1 MNDVCMFTASSTPN
15 HTRSM
20 PIFSATGPTSGTMMK
35 ASSKKSRKK
44 ASRNTRMFT
53 TIRKPSCPPGRPVSR
68 CSTQTGPSAPWNA
81 RLNTV
86 APTRMNSTK
95 HDSFMVESMA
105 WRSNLKSMRRR
116 AIAITRAPMAPM
128 APPSVGVAMPR
139 KIVPSTRK
147 ISPSG
152 GISTNVT
159 RSAMR
164 ESRPSLVALLSTAA
178 KKATPTPTHMDT
190 TIFSSSG
197 VPSGRV
203 LAKATAAMT
212 DSTVKMP
219 SERRPEVPSSS
230 RMVRASAGRAGTKVG
245 LIRLTIRM

>member
-1 MNDVCMFTASSTPN
+1 
-15 HTRSM
+15 
-20 PIFSATGPTSGTMMK
+20 
-35 ASSKKSRKK
+35 
-44 ASRNTRMFT
+44 
-53 TIRKPSCPPGRPVSR
+53 
-68 CSTQTGPSAPWNA
+68 
-81 RLNTV
+81 
-86 APTRMNSTK
+86 
-95 HDSFMVESMA
+95 
-105 WRSNLKSMRRR
+105 
-116 AIAITRAPMAPM
+116 
-128 APPSVGVAMPR
+128 MPR

-245 LIRLTIRM
+245 LIRLTIRIKPTYRPVSTKPGTKAPAYRSPTLLPSWSARMISTSEGGMICASVPEAAITPLATRRS